1 MAQQQEQQQSQQPQ
15 QQSQSQQ
22 QQQLSEATAL
32 RLLNSVVAGAV
43 TPQILATPHHVQMQ
57 NPSEAGGTCGIAG
70 GSNGG
75 GGSGSGASGSGA
87 SGSGASGS
95 GASGSGASGSG
106 GSGSGGGCVDATQL
120 GLVLPISGPGQ
131 ASQESVHSANE
142 FGNSCRICR
151 WNRSDMEIINCP
163 CKCKGSVGYIHLKCL
178 KRWIMHRRDNRCE
191 VCHATFNITADRASV
206 KQMVRAFC
214 CGRCCGMIVKHVL
227 FSASLMPLAHV
238 ILQQVLHCMDNLNQG
253 STEQLTVQ
261 EVFVASCALLTSSA
275 LFFHFFEFVTTR
287 FLLIRNILRHWWMFG
302 STNDFG
308 LVEVED
314 DSFDLF

>member
-1 MAQQQEQQQSQQPQ
+1 GSQGAGGAN
-15 QQSQSQQ
+15 
-22 QQQLSEATAL
+22 QLGVGLPPATAAAA
-32 RLLNSVVAGAV
+32 AG
-43 TPQILATPHHVQMQ
+43 TATAT
-57 NPSEAGGTCGIAG
+57 ETATIATTTAAAAAAAAT
-70 GSNGG
+70 
-75 GGSGSGASGSGA
+75 ASA
-87 SGSGASGS
+87 S
-95 GASGSGASGSG
+95 
-106 GSGSGGGCVDATQL
+106 ATH
-120 GLVLPISGPGQ
+120 SM
-131 ASQESVHSANE
+131 QESVHSANE
-142 FGNSCRICR
+142 FGFSCRICR
-151 WNRSDMEIINCP
+151 WDRNDMEIITCP
-163 CKCKGSVGYIHLKCL
+163 CKCKGSVGYIHMKCL

-191 VCHATFNITADRASV
+191 ICNSPFNITAERASV

-314 DSFDLF
+314 EAFDLF

>member
-1 MAQQQEQQQSQQPQ
+1 EQQPAQQLNEF
-15 QQSQSQQ
+15 
-22 QQQLSEATAL
+22 TAL
-32 RLLNSVVAGAV
+32 RLYNSVVGSNNALLTAV
-43 TPQILATPHHVQMQ
+43 PVDPLATTTENTSSSNNSNSSDNSNNTNCSSTHVETADE
-57 NPSEAGGTCGIAG
+57 SELP
-70 GSNGG
+70 
-75 GGSGSGASGSGA
+75 ASFR
-87 SGSGASGS
+87 
-95 GASGSGASGSG
+95 
-106 GSGSGGGCVDATQL
+106 
-120 GLVLPISGPGQ
+120 LPLALPGH
-131 ASQESVHSANE
+131 ASQESIHSANE
-142 FGNSCRICR
+142 FGNFCRICR
-151 WNRSDMEIINCP
+151 WNRSDMELITCP
-163 CKCKGSVGYIHLKCL
+163 CKCKGSVGHIHLKCL
-178 KRWIMHRRDNRCE
+178 KRWIMHRRENRCE
-191 VCHATFNITADRASV
+191 ICNAPFNITSDRASL

-314 DSFDLF
+314 DTFDLF

>member
-1 MAQQQEQQQSQQPQ
+1 MLYEKHNNSPDTPRDQER
-15 QQSQSQQ
+15 
-22 QQQLSEATAL
+22 E
-32 RLLNSVVAGAV
+32 R
-43 TPQILATPHHVQMQ
+43 
-57 NPSEAGGTCGIAG
+57 
-70 GSNGG
+70 
-75 GGSGSGASGSGA
+75 
-87 SGSGASGS
+87 
-95 GASGSGASGSG
+95 
-106 GSGSGGGCVDATQL
+106 
-120 GLVLPISGPGQ
+120 
-131 ASQESVHSANE
+131 ESVCVCVIVSLQ
-142 FGNSCRICR
+142 
-151 WNRSDMEIINCP
+151 
-163 CKCKGSVGYIHLKCL
+163 GYIPLKCL

-191 VCHATFNITADRASV
+191 VCHAAFNITADRASV
-206 KQMVRAFC
+206 KQMVRAFS

-314 DSFDLF
+314 DSL

>member
-1 MAQQQEQQQSQQPQ
+1 M
-15 QQSQSQQ
+15 SQQ
-22 QQQLSEATAL
+22 QPEEVQQQQQQLGTQLSEATAL
-32 RLLNSVVAGAV
+32 RLLNMVVASTSIPRLQTHAE
-43 TPQILATPHHVQMQ
+43 TETEMLSETATAACDSITLPT
-57 NPSEAGGTCGIAG
+57 SSGT
-70 GSNGG
+70 
-75 GGSGSGASGSGA
+75 
-87 SGSGASGS
+87 
-95 GASGSGASGSG
+95 
-106 GSGSGGGCVDATQL
+106 
-120 GLVLPISGPGQ
+120 GQ

-151 WNRSDMEIINCP
+151 WNRVDMEIINCP
-163 CKCKGSVGYIHLKCL
+163 CKCKGSVGYIHMTCL
-178 KRWIMHRRDNRCE
+178 KRWIMQRRDNRCE
-191 VCHATFNITADRASV
+191 ICHAPFNITTERASV

-214 CGRCCGMIVKHVL
+214 CGRCCGMIVKHML

-308 LVEVED
+308 LLDVED

>member
-1 MAQQQEQQQSQQPQ
+1 
-15 QQSQSQQ
+15 
-22 QQQLSEATAL
+22 
-32 RLLNSVVAGAV
+32 
-43 TPQILATPHHVQMQ
+43 
-57 NPSEAGGTCGIAG
+57 
-70 GSNGG
+70 
-75 GGSGSGASGSGA
+75 GGSGSGSDGGA
-87 SGSGASGS
+87 GT
-95 GASGSGASGSG
+95 
-106 GSGSGGGCVDATQL
+106 TQL
-120 GLVLPISGPGQ
+120 GLVLPAGSGPGT
-131 ASQESVHSANE
+131 ANQESVHSANE

-151 WNRSDMEIINCP
+151 WHRSDMEIINCP

-191 VCHATFNITADRASV
+191 ICHAPYNITAERASL
-206 KQMVRAFC
+206 KQMIRAFC

-308 LVEVED
+308 IVEVED

>member
-1 MAQQQEQQQSQQPQ
+1 MAQQQEEQP
-15 QQSQSQQ
+15 
-22 QQQLSEATAL
+22 QLSEATAL
-32 RLLNSVVAGAV
+32 RLLHSVVAGNAAAMQQQQQQQQQQQLVQRETSNACGNAAAGCSNGAV
-43 TPQILATPHHVQMQ
+43 VAATQLALATLPT
-57 NPSEAGGTCGIAG
+57 NSNESATATATTTTTGAAAT
-70 GSNGG
+70 GS
-75 GGSGSGASGSGA
+75 GSGSGAA
-87 SGSGASGS
+87 
-95 GASGSGASGSG
+95 
-106 GSGSGGGCVDATQL
+106 
-120 GLVLPISGPGQ
+120 PGQ

-151 WNRSDMEIINCP
+151 WNRLDMEIINCP
-163 CKCKGSVGYIHLKCL
+163 CKCKGSVGYIHMKCL

-191 VCHATFNITADRASV
+191 ICNAPFNITADRASF

-314 DSFDLF
+314 DAFDLF

>member
-1 MAQQQEQQQSQQPQ
+1 MAQQREEQQEQQPPQQPQ
-15 QQSQSQQ
+15 QQPP
-22 QQQLSEATAL
+22 LSEATAL
-32 RLLNSVVAGAV
+32 RLLNSVVASAA
-43 TPQILATPHHVQMQ
+43 TPQALS
-57 NPSEAGGTCGIAG
+57 NPSIETGPSVAVETDGTCGAASCSTG
-70 GSNGG
+70 GGGGGGGVGEVDGGG
-75 GGSGSGASGSGA
+75 GGSGS
-87 SGSGASGS
+87 
-95 GASGSGASGSG
+95 SG
-106 GSGSGGGCVDATQL
+106 GVGATQL
-120 GLVLPISGPGQ
+120 GIVLPAGSAPGPANQ
-131 ASQESVHSANE
+131 DSVHSANE

-151 WNRSDMEIINCP
+151 WHRSDMEIINCP

-191 VCHATFNITADRASV
+191 ICNAPYNITADRASL
-206 KQMVRAFC
+206 KQMMRAFC

-308 LVEVED
+308 IVEVED